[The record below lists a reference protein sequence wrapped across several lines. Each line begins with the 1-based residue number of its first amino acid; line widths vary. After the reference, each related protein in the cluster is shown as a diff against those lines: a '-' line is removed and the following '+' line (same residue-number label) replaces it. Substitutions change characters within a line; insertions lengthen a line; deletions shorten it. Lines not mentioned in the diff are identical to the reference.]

1 MPDYITFILNL
12 IMLCIISIILVLYIA
27 KTLKIIREYTK
38 AKNLIE
44 EVILSFN
51 KDIDALKDRID
62 EISSKLQDL
71 QIPEMDQVKKEI
83 KSLSSRIKELQD
95 QHSVLEEKNPR
106 VSADRIPRIVNN
118 QSKFTLSM
126 KSIFP
131 LKKETLSA
139 LTPTELKI
147 LEILATEGEKTVRE
161 IRNRIELTREHTGR
175 LMKNLYDKGYVERRT
190 NRVPYTYRI
199 KKEMKEFL
207 ANKNL

>member
-161 IRNRIELTREHTGR
+161 IRNKIELTREHTGR

>member
-1 MPDYITFILNL
+1 M
-12 IMLCIISIILVLYIA
+12 A

-62 EISSKLQDL
+62 EISSKLHDL

-106 VSADRIPRIVNN
+106 VSADRMPRTVNN

-175 LMKNLYDKGYVERRT
+175 LMKNLYDRGYVERRT

>member
-1 MPDYITFILNL
+1 
-12 IMLCIISIILVLYIA
+12 MLCIISIILVLYIA

-126 KSIFP
+126 NSIFP